1 MRDFDDV
8 IGRYSYK
15 LCDHPESYF
24 VKVFRRGLM
33 EELRQNVSNSF
44 SSLKAIKAAAI
55 IEEDRMGLPVIA
67 RKPEG
72 AVVAVPRQA
81 AESATKGSE
90 AEHVV
95 VKDPKID
102 KLISSMN
109 KLQLVLA
116 QSLVASVRPKGP
128 VGCCTC
134 NERGT
139 SSTTAR
145 AGDLRLTLLSD
156 HHGLPAFISPTC
168 R

>member
-1 MRDFDDV
+1 MTVRDFDDV
-8 IGRYSYK
+8 IGRYRYK

-55 IEEDRMGLPVIA
+55 IEEDRMGLPVI
-67 RKPEG
+67 PEG

-90 AEHVV
+90 APHAV

-102 KLISSMN
+102 KLIGSMN

-128 VGCCTC
+128 VRCCTC

-139 SSTTAR
+139 SSTR
-145 AGDLRLTLLSD
+145 DAGDLRLTLLPE